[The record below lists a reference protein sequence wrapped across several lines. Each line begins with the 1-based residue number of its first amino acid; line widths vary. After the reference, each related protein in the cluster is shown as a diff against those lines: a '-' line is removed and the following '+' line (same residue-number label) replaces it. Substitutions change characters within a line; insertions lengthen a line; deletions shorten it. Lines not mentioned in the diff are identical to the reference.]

1 LSQETLA
8 TRAKVHRNY
17 VGNVERAER
26 MIAIDTLERFAHILD
41 VSLAEFFAPF
51 RRR

>member
-1 LSQETLA
+1 MSQETLA
-8 TRAKVHRNY
+8 TRAKVSRNY

-26 MIAIDTLERFAHILD
+26 MIAIDTLDRFAQILD